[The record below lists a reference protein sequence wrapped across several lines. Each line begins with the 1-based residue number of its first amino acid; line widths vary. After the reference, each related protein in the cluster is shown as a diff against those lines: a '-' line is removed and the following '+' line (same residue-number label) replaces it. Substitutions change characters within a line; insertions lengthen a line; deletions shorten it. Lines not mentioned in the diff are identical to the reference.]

1 MRDQP
6 VHQRKPYLAQTRH
19 SGDLTR
25 LSAQTILARMRDT
38 IHTAVVLLL
47 MVLTLRADTIYLKN
61 GRSLD
66 GIIVKETD
74 TELTLDLGVGS
85 MRVKKSSVQKISIAE
100 SGENTAIEEKW
111 QREHILH
118 KRHLPAGMEPLAEE
132 FKALEGRRSSA
143 SAASRTAES
152 LRRKQATLRK
162 EVALLQKQYQAV
174 SRDIQWLDP
183 KEKPTEYNATIAKN
197 NAISAEL
204 RMKES
209 KDRKIQD
216 ELSAASKAMANYLN
230 ALSVFD
236 AKLTKAAAAEK
247 AVIDL
252 APAYKLFFEEI
263 ERRMSS
269 FRSEYKS
276 HGIATTSRGGSTIV
290 SVVINNSIPATMILD
305 TGAGLVTISQA
316 LADRLK
322 IDTSSARMT
331 RVVLADGSTLKAHN
345 ITLSSLQ
352 AGSAVAQGIDA
363 VVLPQP
369 PGEGID
375 GLLGMSFLS
384 RFRVKFDGSSRK
396 LILEE
401 LDVKEK

>member
-1 MRDQP
+1 MR
-6 VHQRKPYLAQTRH
+6 A
-19 SGDLTR
+19 
-25 LSAQTILARMRDT
+25 T
-38 IHTAVVLLL
+38 IHTAVILLL

-61 GRSLD
+61 GRSID
-66 GIIVKETD
+66 GIVVKETD

-85 MRVKKSSVQKISIAE
+85 MRVKKSSVRKISVAE

-118 KRHLPAGMEPLAEE
+118 KRHLPVGMEPLAKE
-132 FKALEGRRSSA
+132 FQALEGRRASA
-143 SAASRTAES
+143 NAASRTAS
-152 LRRKQATLRK
+152 GLHRRQEALRK
-162 EVALLQKQYQAV
+162 EVSLLQKQYLAV
-174 SRDIQWLDP
+174 SRKIQWLDP

-204 RMKES
+204 RLKES
-209 KDRKIQD
+209 EDRKIQD
-216 ELSAASKAMANYLN
+216 ELGATSKAMANYLN

-236 AKLTKAAAAEK
+236 AKFTKAASEE
-247 AVIDL
+247 AVIEL
-252 APAYKLFFEEI
+252 APAYTLFFEEI

-269 FRSEYKS
+269 FRSEYRS
-276 HGIATTSRGGSTIV
+276 HGIVTTSRGGSTIV
-290 SVVINNSIPATMILD
+290 SVVINNSISATMILD
-305 TGAGLVTISQA
+305 TGASLVTISQA
-316 LADRLK
+316 LADKLK

-331 RVVLADGSTLKAHN
+331 RVVLADGKTLNAHN

-363 VVLPQP
+363 VVLPQS

-384 RFRVKFDGSSRK
+384 RFRVKLDGSSSR

-401 LDVKEK
+401 LDIKEK